1 MEGGEL
7 LPVGRRVAHWRG
19 RRGLSQQV
27 FADRLGKSKSW
38 VDKVERGVR
47 TLDKVSTL
55 QDIAAVLCIDP
66 GVLLGGDLRPA
77 DVSGPVERVREALS
91 TYDIA
96 VGRSTVRGQVLSAGR
111 LARDVAH
118 AWGMFQHAR
127 YPQVTGLLPGL
138 VIAAQRAYAHDPVA
152 GRSVLVEAYRV
163 TASLLVKL
171 NEGEL
176 AWLAADRAMTIA
188 AGDAVLVAT
197 AAVQLGRVLRAS
209 GRARAARSTALAAA
223 YRIAPPDL
231 DDGRVPVLSLCGALV
246 IEAALSAARDG
257 DDYATADLL
266 DEAAEMAARVG
277 DGHDHYRTAFG
288 PVAVDLARVVAAL
301 DLGDAGAAVAWHE
314 KAIARDGWRW
324 LPGTPRRAPAR
335 RRPRLSAHRR
345 LGQRQPRPHS
355 RRARRP
361 RRGAPPA
368 CRPIGARPV
377 GPRPTGFSRDHPA
390 RRHPPGGL
398 SMTAPFLSLAQIRN
412 RLILVARRAER
423 SAPDGRCPLCGAV
436 ATAQSPPRR

>member
-55 QDIAAVLCIDP
+55 QDIAAVLRIDP
-66 GVLLGGDLRPA
+66 GVLLGRDLRPA
-77 DVSGPVERVREALS
+77 DVSGPVEAVERVREALS

-96 VGRSTVRGQVLSAGR
+96 VGRSTVRGQVLSADR

-138 VIAAQRAYAHDPVA
+138 VIAAQRAYADDPVA
-152 GRSVLVEAYRV
+152 GRSMLVDAYRV

-171 NEGEL
+171 DEVEL

-231 DDGRVPVLSLCGALV
+231 DDGRAPVLSLCGALV
-246 IEAALSAARDG
+246 IEAALAAARDG
-257 DDYATADLL
+257 DDHATADLL

-301 DLGDAGAAVAWHE
+301 DLSDAGAAVAWHE

-324 LPGTPRRAPAR
+324 LPAEHRAGHLLDAARAYLHTGDSVNASRALTAAEHAAPAEVR
-335 RRPRLSAHRR
+335 HRPA
-345 LGQRQPRPHS
+345 
-355 RRARRP
+355 ARS
-361 RRGAPPA
+361 
-368 CRPIGARPV
+368 V
-377 GPRPTGFSRDHPA
+377 
-390 RRHPPGGL
+390 
-398 SMTAPFLSLAQIRN
+398 LAQ
-412 RLILVARRAER
+412 LAHDPRA
-423 SAPDGRCPLCGAV
+423 SAAIIQLA
-436 ATAQSPPRR
+436 ATLRVT